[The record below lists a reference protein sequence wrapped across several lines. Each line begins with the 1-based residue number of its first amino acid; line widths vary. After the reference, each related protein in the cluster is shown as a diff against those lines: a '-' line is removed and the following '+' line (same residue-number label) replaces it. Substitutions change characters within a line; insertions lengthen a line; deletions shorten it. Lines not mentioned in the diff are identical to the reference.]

1 MLTSEKKV
9 TRYFKG
15 RPRREW
21 VKVRQRNEALDCR
34 VYALAAL
41 QLMGLNLDN
50 LANQSRNM
58 VQSKKMQP
66 KRSLSMPRR
75 NSFVHGYK

>member
-9 TRYFKG
+9 IRYFKG

-34 VYALAAL
+34 VYATAAF
-41 QLMGLNLDN
+41 GILNINIDAVAKQAQN
-50 LANQSRNM
+50 R
-58 VQSKKMQP
+58 VQSKQKEP
-66 KRSLSMPRR
+66 VRRAVRSRR
-75 NSFVHGYK
+75 KNFVTGY